1 MALRRA
7 AAELFAE
14 SGYDAA
20 GTAEIARRAG
30 VSEMTLFRHFATK
43 ESLLLADPFDPLMAE
58 GVRRRPAGEPAMAAL
73 AEGIR
78 EALKGIDHEAAAG
91 LRIQLR
97 IIAATPSLRGAIERN
112 SDATVGALIE
122 ALGTRGVTPLKARI
136 AATAVIAGLS
146 VALLDWAQSD
156 GLPLAAALGSALDVL
171 GGDGHVG
178 I

>member
-1 MALRRA
+1 
-7 AAELFAE
+7 
-14 SGYDAA
+14 
-20 GTAEIARRAG
+20 
-30 VSEMTLFRHFATK
+30 
-43 ESLLLADPFDPLMAE
+43 
-58 GVRRRPAGEPAMAAL
+58 MAAL

-136 AATAVIAGLS
+136 AATAIIAGLS

-156 GLPLAAALGSALDVL
+156 DLPLADALGSALDVL

-178 I
+178 V

>member
-1 MALRRA
+1 M
-7 AAELFAE
+7 
-14 SGYDAA
+14 
-20 GTAEIARRAG
+20 
-30 VSEMTLFRHFATK
+30 V
-43 ESLLLADPFDPLMAE
+43 
-58 GVRRRPAGEPAMAAL
+58 AL
-73 AEGIR
+73 AGGIR
-78 EALKGIDHEAAAG
+78 QALTAVDHEAAAG
-91 LRIQLR
+91 LRVQLR

-112 SDATVGALIE
+112 SEATVEALVD

-156 GLPLAAALGSALDVL
+156 DLPLAAALGSALDVL